1 MLFIIISSI
10 QVLLEHKSEKDSR
23 VSSCLV
29 IVRMLNDELRLT
41 IITSTDAMM
50 EQILRIYGQMEK
62 TNPVCQNLDVCVI
75 ITTEFYIPYVRIYY

>member
-23 VSSCLV
+23 VSSCFV